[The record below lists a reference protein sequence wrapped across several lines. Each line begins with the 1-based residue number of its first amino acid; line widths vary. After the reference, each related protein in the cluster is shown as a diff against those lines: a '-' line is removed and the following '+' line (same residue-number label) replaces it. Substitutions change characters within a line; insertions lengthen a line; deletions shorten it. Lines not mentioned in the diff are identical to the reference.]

1 MPNGDGTGPFANGP
15 IANGQ
20 GKGMRNGRKG
30 AGFGRRPA
38 RGNATTGPKHT
49 GGSTE
54 CVCPKCGHTIPH
66 TRGTPCTQIKCPKC
80 GTPMR
85 GERCK

>member
-1 MPNGDGTGPFANGP
+1 MPNRDGTGPFGNGP
-15 IANGQ
+15 V
-20 GKGMRNGRKG
+20 GRGLGRRG
-30 AGFGRRPA
+30 AGRGVN
-38 RGNATTGPKHT
+38 RGNAATGPKHL
-49 GGSTE
+49 GGSAE

-66 TRGTPCTQIKCPKC
+66 TRGIPCTQIKCPKC